1 MTLLKEKNQYEAF
14 TNFCLRTPLFP
25 FSFYE
30 NITKKPHLSHDDF
43 MALLQNDVL
52 REAIYLASPELEAQL
67 QKWEEGILTDQKK
80 IDRLQSSLLKYASR
94 ISTRCTPFGLFASC
108 ASGTFADE
116 TKIQFNKE
124 ESHTRSTRFDMSF
137 LSQLQLELLKDKNIR
152 TDLLFY
158 PNTSLYIVGDHFR
171 YIEYTFKNKR
181 REYSLEGFTWNE
193 YINIILEKAKTGL
206 RISELAKSIL
216 DEDINLEEAT
226 EFIENLINN
235 QILVS
240 ELELT
245 VTGEDYFKGLLNR
258 IEGIPES
265 EATLKWLKELDEQL
279 LKIDAKV
286 GNTTSSYQDLIELSK
301 NTFSD
306 FNTKYLLQTDSF
318 SKLKTNTL
326 NKDVIPQLKKAI
338 TLFSKISI
346 PSSNQKIN
354 QFKTAFRKRFDDAEI
369 GLNLV
374 LDSEI
379 GISYGD
385 KKYDN
390 SHFLN
395 DIVVGYSSSNYQ
407 QIIWTSFD
415 QLMQQ
420 KLFTASQNNDQTV
433 TLTDKDL
440 ERFKNEWD
448 SPDTF
453 SALIEVIPDSENEKI
468 YVSNT
473 GGSSGAFLLG
483 RFTNGDK
490 GLFNHVQEILDFEDQ
505 SNPDK
510 IIAEI
515 VHLPEARTGNILQRA
530 NNRNYEISYLGN
542 SSLDTSQQILIDDVM
557 VSVKQNKVI
566 LRSKSLNK
574 EIVPKLTNAHNFKG
588 NPLPIYEFLCDLQN
602 QEKTSGVGFYWNSIF
617 LNHPYL
623 PRVEYKNLILSKA
636 RWMIT
641 VSDFDVIFKNDDILA
656 EIEKWRLKLKIP
668 ELVDFVE
675 RDNKLLINL
684 KNKDSILMLYNTI
697 KKRGS
702 FILEEF
708 LFKKDEKNNNGNDFF
723 CNQYVV
729 SFYKN
734 NQEK

>member
-1 MTLLKEKNQYEAF
+1 MLKKYTAF
-14 TNFCLRTPLFP
+14 NHFCLRTPLFP

-30 NITKKPHLSHDDF
+30 SLTEKSHITHDDF
-43 MALLQNDVL
+43 MTLLQNDVL

-94 ISTRCTPFGLFASC
+94 ISSRCTPFGLFASC
-108 ASGTFADE
+108 AAGTFGEE
-116 TKIQFNKE
+116 TKMEFRKE

-152 TDLLFY
+152 KDLSFY
-158 PNTSLYIVGDHFR
+158 PNTSLYVVGNHFR

-181 REYSLEGFTWNE
+181 REYSLEGFTWSE
-193 YINIILEKAKTGL
+193 YIDLILEKAKGGKK
-206 RISELAKSIL
+206 ISELAKSIV

-226 EFIENLINN
+226 DFIENLINN

-245 VTGEDYFKGLLNR
+245 VTGKDYFKSLLNR
-258 IEGIPES
+258 IEEIPKS
-265 EATLKWLKELDEQL
+265 EETLKWLKELDEQL
-279 LKIDAKV
+279 SKIDAKV
-286 GNTTSSYQDLIELSK
+286 GNTTSSYQNLIELSK
-301 NTFSD
+301 NKFSD

-326 NKDVIPQLKKAI
+326 NKEVIPQLKEAI
-338 TLFSKISI
+338 KLFSKIST
-346 PSSNQKIN
+346 SFSNQKIDT
-354 QFKTAFRKRFDDAEI
+354 FKTTFRKRFDDAEI
-369 GLNLV
+369 ALNVV

-395 DIVVGYSSSNYQ
+395 DIALGYSSSKYQ
-407 QIIWTSFD
+407 QIIWTGFD
-415 QLMQQ
+415 HLMQQ
-420 KLFTASQNNDQTV
+420 KIYTANQNNEDLI

-440 ERFKNEWD
+440 ERFKGEWD
-448 SPDTF
+448 SPGTF
-453 SALIEVIPDSENEKI
+453 SALIEVVPGSENEKI
-468 YVSNT
+468 HITNT

-483 RFTNGDK
+483 RFTNGDDD
-490 GLFNHVQEILDFEDQ
+490 LFNHVQEILDFEAQ

-542 SSLDTSQQILIDDVM
+542 SSLDTSQQILIDDIL
-557 VSVKQNKVI
+557 VSVKYNKVV
-566 LRSKSLNK
+566 LRSKRLNK

-602 QEKTSGVGFYWNSIF
+602 QEKTRSVGFYWNSIF

-641 VSDFDVIFKNDDILA
+641 VSDFDVIFENEDILP
-656 EIEKWRLKLKIP
+656 EIKKWRLKLKMP

-675 RDNKLLINL
+675 RDNRLLINL
-684 KNKDSILMLYNTI
+684 NNKDSILMLYNTI
-697 KKRGS
+697 KKRSS

-708 LFKKDEKNNNGNDFF
+708 LFKNDEKNNGEFF

-734 NQEK
+734 IQED